1 MMVELRSG
9 VRMVPVPGVTLPGGG
24 GGEQRPERGQDGAG
38 ARGDPAGGRAAWGWS
53 GGRCTSGVGGDNNTK
68 PPSPPHPVLYSQAPA
83 TNLLRRLSRSS
94 TKPSLPV
101 AFDELI
107 EAPTFGE

>member
-38 ARGDPAGGRAAWGWS
+38 ARGDPAGGRAAWGRS
-53 GGRCTSGVGGDNNTK
+53 DGQVQGLGVGGDNNTE
-68 PPSPPHPVLYSQAPA
+68 PPPPPPRS
-83 TNLLRRLSRSS
+83 LLPSS
-94 TKPSLPV
+94 
-101 AFDELI
+101 
-107 EAPTFGE
+107 GN